1 MSPHRRV
8 YINYSS
14 TLEVMGTQLQMLEKQ
29 KMKARSAADGTQLH
43 RSNCAEARLLRS
55 LAPHYGLF
63 TSLSATL
70 HCNQRP
76 VTNRAKQPNKQGK

>member
-14 TLEVMGTQLQMLEKQ
+14 ALEVMGTQLQMLEKQ
-29 KMKARSAADGTQLH
+29 KKTARSAADGTQLY
-43 RSNCAEARLLRS
+43 RSNCAEVRLLRS

-63 TSLSATL
+63 TSLLAIL

-76 VTNRAKQPNKQGK
+76 VTNRAKQPNKEYK